1 MLLLL
6 LSNRRIQTGGIME
19 KNLTAHYM
27 LGLIAE
33 KKRELKLV
41 QKDLKK
47 LEKMRAVLLE
57 EENNE
62 SSNS

>member
-1 MLLLL
+1 
-6 LSNRRIQTGGIME
+6 
-19 KNLTAHYM
+19 M
-27 LGLIAE
+27 LGLIAK

-57 EENNE
+57 EENNGRE
-62 SSNS
+62 NI

>member
-1 MLLLL
+1 M
-6 LSNRRIQTGGIME
+6 SE
-19 KNLTAHYM
+19 KNLTAHYL

-33 KKRELKLV
+33 KKRERK
-41 QKDLKK
+41 QINKDLIK
-47 LEKMRAVLLE
+47 LQKMRAVLLE

>member
-1 MLLLL
+1 M
-6 LSNRRIQTGGIME
+6 SE